1 MTRRPVRTVLL
12 WSFLTGPLAAQ
23 DTAWFFRDVSI
34 RPSARSGRTLTFLEH
49 LGKALLFSNTSS
61 NDTWEWNGS
70 SWTQLSPATSPPIRI
85 GAALVYDPNRRV
97 SVLFGGGVLAPTDET
112 WEWIGTNWAQK
123 NPVQRPIPRSDHAMV
138 FDPIRQRVV
147 LFGGLDNRFGRF
159 LDDTWTWDGTD
170 WTQVATGN
178 PPGRYQHAMAFDEAR
193 GVVVLFGGGSSQTL
207 FNDTWEWD
215 GTVWR
220 DVTRFPAPRSRVGHA
235 MAYHAVRQRVILFA
249 GHTMFGGGVVDET
262 WEWNGVSRTWVPLFP
277 LSTPGPKWLH
287 GMVYDRWRSRM
298 IVFGG
303 YNNFAPVT
311 DETWTFSEIPLTA
324 WPADPTPGQTII
336 LLLNSVRDPGAGY
349 LLGCSFSRVPGIP
362 ILPDGRVISLGPD
375 PLLFWS
381 MGSLTPPFLGF
392 QGGLS
397 ASGWAQASILLP
409 GEQALAGVRFFVSG
423 FVYDAQGVRTV
434 LNEVELRVRSS

>member
-23 DTAWFFRDVSI
+23 DTAWLFCDVPV
-34 RPSARSGRTLTFLEH
+34 RPSPRSGRTLAFQDHSGRT
-49 LGKALLFSNTSS
+49 LLFSENTSL
-61 NDTWEWNGS
+61 NDTWEWNGEA
-70 SWTQLSPATSPPIRI
+70 WTLLSPATSPPRRHS
-85 GAALVYDPNRRV
+85 AASAYDPNRRRT
-97 SVLFGGGVLAPTDET
+97 VLFSGQVFPPPPDDT
-112 WEWIGTNWAQK
+112 WEWDGVNWERK
-123 NPVQRPIPRSDHAMV
+123 NPVHRPSMRVGHAMV
-138 FDPIRQRVV
+138 YDPVRQRVV
-147 LFGGLDNRFGRF
+147 LYGGLNDGF
-159 LDDTWTWDGTD
+159 LPDDTWTWDGTD

-178 PPGRYQHAMAFDEAR
+178 PPGRQFHAMAFDEAR
-193 GVVVLFGGGSSQTL
+193 GVVVLFGGITWLGL
-207 FNDTWEWD
+207 LNDTWEWD
-215 GTVWR
+215 GSTWSN
-220 DVTRFPAPRSRVGHA
+220 VTLFPAPRARLMHA
-235 MAYHAVRQRVILFA
+235 MAYHAIRQRVILFGGNA
-249 GHTMFGGGVVDET
+249 QFGGGFLNET
-262 WEWNGVSRTWVPLFP
+262 LEWDGASRTWIPLQP
-277 LSTPGPKWLH
+277 VTRPGPRMLH

-298 IVFGG
+298 VLFGG
-303 YNNFAPVT
+303 FYPSNL

-324 WPADPTPGQTII
+324 WPADPTPGQTIL